1 MKQSLTFLVALGL
14 FSASASAI
22 EYSCQLENNKLVSV
36 VIEKGKPPV
45 YRYGTLGKTEITL
58 PTNTKGKE
66 NIFVGEGMFISGAS
80 SVYIRFQ
87 NGNYNYV
94 LYDGEGKGWYYQ
106 GVVVYKGDKI
116 ISKKACKPS
125 SNLNLYSILDYGLPK
140 DTDDIDIDFTTD
152 PNSR

>member
-1 MKQSLTFLVALGL
+1 
-14 FSASASAI
+14 
-22 EYSCQLENNKLVSV
+22 
-36 VIEKGKPPV
+36 
-45 YRYGTLGKTEITL
+45 
-58 PTNTKGKE
+58 
-66 NIFVGEGMFISGAS
+66 MFIGGAS